1 MKRRTLLAGAVAAG
15 AALWWGKPRN
25 EGAPYDDYFRALN
38 DELRK
43 NGPMRP
49 MMIVDLDLLDRNIEA
64 LRRSI
69 QLPKHFRVVAKS
81 LPSLKLIEHVLAK
94 AVTTR
99 VMSFHQPF
107 LSRLAEA
114 LPKSDILLGK
124 PLPAGSAKIFYASR
138 RGEYE
143 PARQLQWLI
152 DTPERLDQYVE
163 VARGAGTKLRVNVEI
178 DVGLHRGGASDERAL
193 AAILSRIAA
202 NADHAEFA
210 GFMGYDPHVVKLP
223 RLTGS
228 VDDHFRKSMAAY
240 QRFVDFTKREHA
252 NLWRDDLTLNGAG
265 SPTYRLHEKE
275 TLTNDLA
282 VGSGLVKPT
291 DFDLATLA
299 EHVPASF
306 IATPVLKARD
316 GLELPGLEGL
326 SDALIWWNPNQ
337 ERTFFLYGGY
347 WMAKYE
353 SPKGLRSNP
362 LFGHSSNQE
371 MANASKAVA
380 IGVDDHVFLRPKQ
393 SESVFLQF
401 GDLVVLRGGK
411 IVDSWPV
418 LPA

>member
-1 MKRRTLLAGAVAAG
+1 VKRRTVLLGGVAA
-15 AALWWGKPRN
+15 AAAAWYGKPRD
-25 EGAPYDDYFRALN
+25 EGAPYTDYFRALN
-38 DELRK
+38 DELRR

-49 MMIVDLDLLDRNIEA
+49 MMVVDLDLLDRNVEA
-64 LRRSI
+64 LRQSI
-69 QLPKHFRVVAKS
+69 RAPKQFRVVAKS
-81 LPSLKLIEHVLAK
+81 LPSLKLIEHVFAK
-94 AVTTR
+94 AETTR
-99 VMSFHQPF
+99 AMSFHQPF

-114 LPKSDILLGK
+114 LPQSDVLLGK
-124 PLPAGSAKIFYASR
+124 PLPAGSAKIFYERHKGAFD
-138 RGEYE
+138 

-152 DTPERLDQYVE
+152 DTPERLDQYLE
-163 VARGAGTKLRVNVEI
+163 IARGAGTKLRVNVEI
-178 DVGLHRGGASDERAL
+178 DVGLHRGGVADEPAL
-193 AAILSRIAA
+193 DAILSRIAA
-202 NADHAEFA
+202 SGDRCEFA

-228 VDDHFRKSMAAY
+228 VEDHFAKSMGAY
-240 QRFVDFTKREHA
+240 QRFVDFTKSKHPK
-252 NLWRDDLTLNGAG
+252 LWRDDLTLNGAG

-299 EHVPASF
+299 EHVPAAF
-306 IATPVLKARD
+306 IATPVLKAKD
-316 GLELPGLEGL
+316 GLVLPGLEGL
-326 SDALIWWNPNQ
+326 SGALSWWDPNQ
-337 ERTFFLYGGY
+337 ARTFFLYGGY

-353 SPKGLRSNP
+353 SPKGLRSNS

-371 MANASKAVA
+371 MANGSTAVA

-401 GDLVVLRGGK
+401 GDLVVVRGGK
-411 IVDSWPV
+411 IVDAWPV